1 MALGRKTGGRQSG
14 SLNLRTKV
22 AQQALVTAISA
33 PEAGLEDVDAITL
46 LRRVYRNP
54 AVRLD
59 VRIDCAKATL
69 KHETPSLASVEQK
82 TTHGEKTTR
91 IEVVY
96 VDRQKPV
103 NASGTATTNVDG
115 VNVDVSG

>member
-1 MALGRKTGGRQSG
+1 MALGRKTGGRQPG
-14 SLNLRTKV
+14 SLNLRSKV
-22 AQQALVTAISA
+22 AQQALVTALSA
-33 PEAGLEDVDAITL
+33 PAELEDVDAITL
-46 LRRVYRNP
+46 LKRVYRDP
-54 AVRLD
+54 QVRLD

-82 TTHGEKTTR
+82 TTHGDKTTR

-103 NASGTATTNVDG
+103 SASGPAITTVDG

>member
-1 MALGRKTGGRQSG
+1 MALGRKTGGRQPG
-14 SLNLRTKV
+14 SLNLRSKV
-22 AQQALVTAISA
+22 AQQALVTALSV
-33 PEAGLEDVDAITL
+33 PDEELDDVDAIKL
-46 LRRVYRNP
+46 LQRVYRNP
-54 AVRLD
+54 QVQLQT
-59 VRIDCAKATL
+59 RIDCAKATL

-103 NASGTATTNVDG
+103 SAATATVDG